1 MIIHRWK
8 KKRKRK
14 KGTAN
19 EWPFPFEK
27 GGIERSGKFSHL
39 SAWADGG
46 GFRIRKRGGNLERV
60 RIEARNIR
68 PSLKRRLEQRG
79 GVSRL
84 NHSSAH
90 RPPFPLS

>member
-1 MIIHRWK
+1 MEK
-8 KKRKRK
+8 KEKGKRR
-14 KGTAN
+14 TAN

-68 PSLKRRLEQRG
+68 PNLKRRLEQRG